1 MDAQL
6 ILAATTAS
14 AILGAF
20 LIRYLLQP
28 HPLDK
33 LPGPKARSFLFG
45 HALDSIGSV
54 ADWRNND
61 TYPEP
66 YLKWAHEYGGAY
78 HIRELGMHVLQLTD
92 PKAIQHVLITNA
104 PNYSRDT
111 LFDSYF
117 SDIMF
122 GNGLLSTNGAA
133 HDGMRKILT
142 PLFTT
147 SRIKTFLPIFVNQT
161 KRFCDQLPCDK
172 AINMAEA
179 FQKLTLGVIALAAFG
194 FDFDAHPEAF
204 EAFQASQLEFTPFT
218 LIGIFLIPNFLRWP
232 LPQLLRR
239 RKAHNVLKKV
249 MQDVI
254 NQKLTAP
261 TKEATDLLDLIL
273 PSATENEALVHTMT
287 FMTAGHETTSTA
299 LQWIFPVLSS
309 QPKAVA
315 RIRDEYARVMAQ
327 HGSLESWE
335 AVGDLKYTLA
345 VIQEVMR
352 LHAVA
357 YALIQRIAQGDDQVP
372 LSDGTSVFLPKDT
385 AIELNIATIN
395 RNPKYW
401 TNAGDFIPERFIEG
415 TDAWNADLALR
426 DGKSHTFY
434 YFPFSLGSMSCMG
447 QKFALV
453 ELQIIVSTVASTFDF
468 NLTPNANL
476 RHQFTGI
483 AMRPVNPEMKF
494 NRFSPCA

>member
-1 MDAQL
+1 MA
-6 ILAATTAS
+6 
-14 AILGAF
+14 
-20 LIRYLLQP
+20 
-28 HPLDK
+28 
-33 LPGPKARSFLFG
+33 LPMMECAKSSLHSSPPVES
-45 HALDSIGSV
+45 
-54 ADWRNND
+54 
-61 TYPEP
+61 
-66 YLKWAHEYGGAY
+66 
-78 HIRELGMHVLQLTD
+78 
-92 PKAIQHVLITNA
+92 
-104 PNYSRDT
+104 
-111 LFDSYF
+111 
-117 SDIMF
+117 
-122 GNGLLSTNGAA
+122 
-133 HDGMRKILT
+133 
-142 PLFTT
+142 
-147 SRIKTFLPIFVNQT
+147 
-161 KRFCDQLPCDK
+161 KRFCQSLSTKPRDSV
-172 AINMAEA
+172 INSRATKPSTWPKVGRSPNSRQFKRWIA

-315 RIRDEYARVMAQ
+315 RIRDEYACVIAQ

-357 YALIQRIAQGDDQVP
+357 YALIQRIAQGDDQMP
-372 LSDGTSVFLPKDT
+372 LSDGTSVFLPKVRLSNEVTDSSSFLLGHCDR
-385 AIELNIATIN
+385 IEYCNDQPQSKIL
-395 RNPKYW
+395 
-401 TNAGDFIPERFIEG
+401 D
-415 TDAWNADLALR
+415 
-426 DGKSHTFY
+426 
-434 YFPFSLGSMSCMG
+434 
-447 QKFALV
+447 
-453 ELQIIVSTVASTFDF
+453 
-468 NLTPNANL
+468 
-476 RHQFTGI
+476 
-483 AMRPVNPEMKF
+483 
-494 NRFSPCA
+494 